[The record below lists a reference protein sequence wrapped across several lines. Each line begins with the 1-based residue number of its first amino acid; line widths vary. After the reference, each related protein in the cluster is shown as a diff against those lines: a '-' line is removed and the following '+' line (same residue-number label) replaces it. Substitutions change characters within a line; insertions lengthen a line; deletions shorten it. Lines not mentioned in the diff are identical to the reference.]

1 MSESHSDDQAEHTDA
16 VADHEVTHSSA
27 TSLFDLRNVIAVLF
41 AGYGL
46 VLLIVGLFDT
56 TETDLAKTGGLHLN
70 TWTGAAM
77 LVLAAAFYL
86 WARLRP
92 MRPPSPEE
100 VAEARSG
107 SPGH

>member
-1 MSESHSDDQAEHTDA
+1 MSDET
-16 VADHEVTHSSA
+16 EVVHSSA

-46 VLLIVGLFDT
+46 VLLVVGLFDT
-56 TETDLAKTGGLHLN
+56 TDADLAKTGGLHLN

-77 LVLAAAFYL
+77 LVLAVVFFL

-92 MRPPSPEE
+92 VRPPTPEE

-107 SPGH
+107 PPGH